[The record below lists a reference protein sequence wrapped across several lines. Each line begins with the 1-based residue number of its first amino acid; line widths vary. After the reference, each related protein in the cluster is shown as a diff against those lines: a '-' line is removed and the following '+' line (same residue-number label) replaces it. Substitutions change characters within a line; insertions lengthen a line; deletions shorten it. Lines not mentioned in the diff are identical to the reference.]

1 MEERRDWNLGQYDGR
16 EVLSALRKEIVLA
29 DLDGAI
35 YWSNVILTHGGKGSK
50 RLLARQCWI
59 IAAEVVDD
67 PLAVVRAHAVFQM
80 ADQVAETDH
89 LMHLVAILCDSV
101 KWWES
106 RRGRAVEDAWNRA
119 IGDLKDPQRRREVPS
134 YALDRHTR
142 RGWEEFRR
150 TGRWDDRFSG
160 DDRGRQKTLHLWER
174 DGQISASSPLEDRDP
189 AFVDRWQR
197 LLRLQAQ
204 HLPDPEPESM
214 DEPPTLFDVER
225 DR

>member
-1 MEERRDWNLGQYDGR
+1 MDERKEWNLGPYDGR
-16 EVLSALRKEIVLA
+16 EVLSALRKEVVLA
-29 DLDGAI
+29 NLDGAI
-35 YWSNVILTHGGKGSK
+35 YWSHVIMTHGGKGAP

-59 IAAEVVDD
+59 IAAEVADD
-67 PLAVVRAHAVFQM
+67 PLVVVRAHAVFQM
-80 ADQVAETDH
+80 AGQVSETDH
-89 LMHLVAILCDSV
+89 LMHLVAMLCDSV

-106 RRGRAVEDAWNRA
+106 RRGRAVEHAWNQA
-119 IGDLKDPQRRREVPS
+119 IGDLKDPERRRAVPS

-142 RGWEEFRR
+142 RGWEQFRSS
-150 TGRWDDRFSG
+150 GRWDDRFSG

-174 DGQISASSPLEDRDP
+174 DGEISATAPLDERDS

-204 HLPDPEPESM
+204 HLPDPPPEPV